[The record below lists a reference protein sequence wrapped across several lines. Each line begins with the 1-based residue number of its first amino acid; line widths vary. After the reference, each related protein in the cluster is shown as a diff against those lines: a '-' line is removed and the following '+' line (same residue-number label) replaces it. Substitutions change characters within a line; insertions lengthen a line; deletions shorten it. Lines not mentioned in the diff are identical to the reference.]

1 MGPTVGSVIGPT
13 KPDAFFKARS
23 VRAQFGAKSFGPPAG
38 PVHEIEAGF
47 SNGGPIAPLSSKL
60 QCSGF
65 SAKKVTS
72 IVHSQESSK
81 LKGPSV
87 SPRRKVRSWP
97 PSLKV
102 SPFALKHNLDGG
114 GSVEANLAIF
124 RGSSVSNKGVLSPVP
139 KTSQD
144 FIGET
149 EGDKGISRCSLVNK
163 VCPPISA
170 FSE

>member
-1 MGPTVGSVIGPT
+1 MGPTVGNVIRPT

-23 VRAQFGAKSFGPPAG
+23 VRAQFGAKSFGPPTG
-38 PVHEIEAGF
+38 PVHETEAGF

-81 LKGPSV
+81 IKCPLV
-87 SPRRKVRSWP
+87 SARRKTRSWP

-102 SPFALKHNLDGG
+102 SSFALKRNLDGG
-114 GSVEANLAIF
+114 GSAEANLSHF
-124 RGSSVSNKGVLSPVP
+124 PV
-139 KTSQD
+139 Q
-144 FIGET
+144 F
-149 EGDKGISRCSLVNK
+149 SLQ
-163 VCPPISA
+163 
-170 FSE
+170 